1 MGRPASIIRDLD
13 SRENIEAANL
23 SKPQQSPNGARTYSV
38 TPERPALRDAASW
51 DGEAVP
57 ERRWLV
63 RDRIPLGA
71 VSLLG
76 GDGGTG
82 KTTIALQLAAAT
94 ALETDWFGKD
104 VEAPGP
110 VIFVSGEED
119 EDEVHRRLG
128 TILSAQGRIFR
139 DLRGLY
145 LLCLTER
152 EATLAAAD
160 RSGLV
165 KPTTLYEHLLE
176 QAARIEPSLIVI
188 ESSADVFAGDE
199 NDRGQVKQFVNLLRR
214 LARPSEAAVLL
225 INHPSLTGLSSGSG
239 TSGSTSWNNSVRS
252 RLYFSQ
258 KVDKDQPDRDLRE
271 LKIMKANYGPAG
283 EAIPLR
289 WQHGMF
295 VAVDGAPAPE
305 KIAAQCVV
313 DETFLRILDK
323 RNAQGRLVR
332 PRSGR
337 GYAPAEFAR
346 DPEAGGITRHAF
358 ETAMSRLFDANRIK
372 VTETGPPSARRAHIE
387 RTQGGLD
394 V

>member
-1 MGRPASIIRDLD
+1 M
-13 SRENIEAANL
+13 
-23 SKPQQSPNGARTYSV
+23 RTYSA
-38 TPERPALRDAASW
+38 TPEWPALRDAASW

-82 KTTIALQLAAAT
+82 KTSIALQLAVAT
-94 ALETDWFGKD
+94 SLEADWLGKD

-110 VIFVSGEED
+110 VIFLSGEED

-128 TILSAQGRIFR
+128 AILSAQGRGFR

-145 LLCLTER
+145 LLCVTER

-165 KPTTLYEHLLE
+165 KPTALYDHLLDH
-176 QAARIEPSLIVI
+176 AARIEPSLIVI

-199 NDRGQVKQFVNLLRR
+199 NDRGQVKQFVNLLRH
-214 LARPSEAAVLL
+214 LTRPSDAAVLL

-258 KVDKDQPDRDLRE
+258 RVDKEQPDRDLRE

-283 EAIPLR
+283 EVIQLR
-289 WQHGMF
+289 WQHGVF
-295 VAVDGAPAPE
+295 VAADGAPAPE
-305 KIAAQCVV
+305 KIAAQSVV

-323 RNAQGRLVR
+323 RIAQGRPAR
-332 PRSGR
+332 PWSGR
-337 GYAPAEFAR
+337 GYAPAEFAK
-346 DPEAGGITRHAF
+346 DPEAGGIRRQAF
-358 ETAMSRLFDANRIK
+358 EAAMNRLLDAGCISII
-372 VTETGPPSARRAHIE
+372 ETGPPSARRAHIE